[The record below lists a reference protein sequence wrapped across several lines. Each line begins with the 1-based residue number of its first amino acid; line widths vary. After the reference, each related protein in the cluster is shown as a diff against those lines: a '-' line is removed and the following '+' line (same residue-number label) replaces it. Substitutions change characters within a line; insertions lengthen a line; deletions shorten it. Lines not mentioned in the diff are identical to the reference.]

1 MVEEHARRTDL
12 VLQDVRFMFTAGDLC
27 LLRAPGGGKLKR
39 RAIGPYTFARYVGWR
54 GVNAEIVSV
63 AGKRLTVSAANL
75 RPMDPRTHVDRYAR
89 RVEQGGHVDDV
100 AVDDEQGADE
110 AVDHGWREGEPPPDT
125 GSATSG
131 SSIAEPPG
139 VVVVA
144 EW

>member
-39 RAIGPYTFARYVGWR
+39 RAVGPYTFARYVGWR
-54 GVNAEIVSV
+54 GVNAEIVSA

-75 RPMDPRTHVDRYAR
+75 RPMDPRTHVDCYAC

-100 AVDDEQGADE
+100 AVDDEGGANE
-110 AVDHGWREGEPPPDT
+110 AVDHGWLEGELPPDM
-125 GSATSG
+125 GSATLG
-131 SSIAEPPG
+131 SSFAEPPG